1 MNHSSAR
8 RAGFSFPGLPTGP
21 MNGITD
27 VAGVLVGH
35 RTLTDGKQIQTG
47 VTAII
52 PHPKNLFAEKT
63 IASSFIL
70 NGFGKTTGLVQ
81 VEELGVIESPIM
93 LTNTLSVPAVTEGTL
108 SYLLAHNQE
117 IGTTTSTV
125 NVLTAECNDGYLN
138 DIRQM
143 IVKPEDAIFAIKAA
157 SEQPVE
163 EGAVG
168 AGTGMSCLGFKGGIG
183 TSSRLVSSYTVGC
196 LVLTNYGQK
205 QDWIYSRHR
214 RKINI
219 SDGNGTSMPTPDG
232 SIIIVLATDAPLDA
246 RQLKRLAKRA
256 ALGLGRTASF
266 AANGSGDIVIAFSTA
281 NRVPHHPLAPLQ
293 TYTFLHDSDASMS
306 ILFAAAAESVEE
318 AILNSLCSAT
328 TTTGFNGHTCL
339 SIRDALKS

>member
-8 RAGFSFPGLPTGP
+8 QAGFSFPGLPIGP

-27 VAGVLVGH
+27 VAGVQVGH
-35 RTLTDGKQIQTG
+35 STLIEGEQIRTG

-52 PHPKNLFAEKT
+52 PHTENLFTKKT
-63 IASSFIL
+63 IASSFVL

-93 LTNTLSVPAVTEGTL
+93 LTNTFSVPAVTEGTL

-125 NVLTAECNDGYLN
+125 NVLTAECNDGFLN

-143 IVKPEDAIFAIKAA
+143 VVKPKDAISAIKAA
-157 SEQPVE
+157 SGEAVE

-205 QDWIYSRHR
+205 EDWIYSRHR
-214 RKINI
+214 TKLNI
-219 SDGNGTSMPTPDG
+219 QDDHCSTPMPDG

-256 ALGLGRTASF
+256 TLGLGRTASF
-266 AANGSGDIVIAFSTA
+266 AANGSGDIAIAFSTV
-281 NRVPHHPLAPLQ
+281 NRVPHYPLEPLQ

-306 ILFAAAAESVEE
+306 LLFAAAAECVEE

-328 TTTGFNGHTCL
+328 TTTGYNKHTRL
-339 SIRDALKS
+339 SIHDALTK